1 MNSLGNKAIMAANI
15 KKYLDRTGKSQK
27 EVCKDLG
34 FKESTFSDW
43 LNAKVYPRIDKIE
56 MMANYFGIKKAD
68 LVEDN
73 SVRPSIDF
81 SKFKNIYSLEV
92 KQVPMLGKI
101 ACGKPIMSDEVFSG
115 YVQCGAQ
122 IHADFCLRAEGDS
135 MIGARIYDGDIVF
148 IRQQPEVENGEIA
161 AVAIDD
167 SVTLKRVYVSED
179 YIELIAENPKFKPM
193 RIRKE
198 DAENVKILG
207 KAVAFQGD
215 VI

>member
-1 MNSLGNKAIMAANI
+1 MKLTVNDRIKQRRKELDLDADYIAQQLGISRATYYRYESKEIEKIPISALAPLAKILRTTPQYLMGWSDEKSNSIF
-15 KKYLDRTGKSQK
+15 
-27 EVCKDLG
+27 E
-34 FKESTFSDW
+34 
-43 LNAKVYPRIDKIE
+43 KIFPIE
-56 MMANYFGIKKAD
+56 TQ
-68 LVEDN
+68 
-73 SVRPSIDF
+73 S
-81 SKFKNIYSLEV
+81 
-92 KQVPMLGKI
+92 VPMLGKI
-101 ACGKPIMSDEVFSG
+101 ACGKPIMSDEIFSG

-122 IHADFCLRAEGDS
+122 IRADFCLRAEGDS

-179 YIELIAENPKFKPM
+179 YIELVAENPKFKPM

>member
-1 MNSLGNKAIMAANI
+1 MTREEYLRALIKEKGYTVKSFAKSINIPYNTLLSMLNGSIGGAAVDSAIKICQALDIPTDALKEKEITEEVILKYNNSIVLNNIMN
-15 KKYLDRTGKSQK
+15 
-27 EVCKDLG
+27 
-34 FKESTFSDW
+34 
-43 LNAKVYPRIDKIE
+43 IE
-56 MMANYFGIKKAD
+56 HKR
-68 LVEDN
+68 L
-73 SVRPSIDF
+73 
-81 SKFKNIYSLEV
+81 
-92 KQVPMLGKI
+92 PMLGKI
-101 ACGKPIMSDEVFSG
+101 ACGKPIMADEVFDG
-115 YVQCGAQ
+115 YVNVGSQ
-122 IHADFCLRAEGDS
+122 IHADFCLRAVGDS

-179 YIELIAENPKFKPM
+179 YIELIAENPKFKPL

-198 DAENVKILG
+198 DAENIKILG

>member
-1 MNSLGNKAIMAANI
+1 MNNLGNKAIMAANI

-68 LVEDN
+68 LVEDSSIHPN
-73 SVRPSIDF
+73 IDF
-81 SKFKNIYSLEV
+81 SKFKNIYALEV

-161 AVAIDD
+161 AVAIDN

-179 YIELIAENPKFKPM
+179 YIELIAENPKFKPL

-198 DAENVKILG
+198 DAENIKILG

>member
-1 MNSLGNKAIMAANI
+1 MTTFKDRLNEALILRNMKPAELAKISKINEGAISQYRKGAYKANQPNLEKLAKALNVSIPWLLGGDVPLTDYI
-15 KKYLDRTGKSQK
+15 KNT
-27 EVCKDLG
+27 
-34 FKESTFSDW
+34 
-43 LNAKVYPRIDKIE
+43 N
-56 MMANYFGIKKAD
+56 
-68 LVEDN
+68 
-73 SVRPSIDF
+73 IDF
-81 SKFKNIYSLEV
+81 SKFENIFSLEI

-161 AVAIDD
+161 AVAIDN

-179 YIELIAENPKFKPM
+179 YIELIAENPKFKPL

-198 DAENVKILG
+198 DAENIKILG

>member
-73 SVRPSIDF
+73 STHSSIDF

-115 YVQCGAQ
+115 YVQCGSQ
-122 IHADFCLRAEGDS
+122 INADFCLRTEGDS
-135 MIGARIYDGDIVF
+135 MIGARIYDGDIVY
-148 IRQQPEVENGEIA
+148 IKRQPTVQNGDIA
-161 AVAIDD
+161 AVLIDD
-167 SVTLKRVYVSED
+167 SATLKRVYKTGD
-179 YIELIAENPKFKPM
+179 TLQLRAENPKYAPLNFTIDNCDN
-193 RIRKE
+193 IR
-198 DAENVKILG
+198 ILG
-207 KAVAFQGD
+207 KAVALYTKL
-215 VI
+215 

>member
-73 SVRPSIDF
+73 STHSSIDF

-115 YVQCGAQ
+115 YVQCGSQ
-122 IHADFCLRAEGDS
+122 INADFCLRTEGDS

-167 SVTLKRVYVSED
+167 SVTLKRVYVSEY

-198 DAENVKILG
+198 DAENIKILG

>member
-1 MNSLGNKAIMAANI
+1 MTTFKDRLNEALILRNMKPAELAKISKINEGAISQYRKGAYKANQPNLEKLAKALNVSIPWLMGGDVPLTDYI
-15 KKYLDRTGKSQK
+15 KNT
-27 EVCKDLG
+27 
-34 FKESTFSDW
+34 
-43 LNAKVYPRIDKIE
+43 N
-56 MMANYFGIKKAD
+56 
-68 LVEDN
+68 
-73 SVRPSIDF
+73 IDF
-81 SKFKNIYSLEV
+81 SKFENIFSLEI

-161 AVAIDD
+161 AVAIDN

-179 YIELIAENPKFKPM
+179 YIELIAENPKFKPL

-198 DAENVKILG
+198 DAENIKILG